1 MNRQEDRNK
10 EASVYVGNIEDRA
23 TDSLIWELFL
33 QAGPV
38 VNVYLPKDRV
48 TQMHQG
54 YGFVE
59 FMTEQD
65 AEYASKVMNMVRLY
79 GKPLRVNKATSDK
92 MALDVGATLFISNL
106 DMTVDEKALYDTF
119 SAFGMIAS
127 TPKISRNPETGE
139 SKGYGF
145 VSFSTF
151 EASDA
156 AIEAM
161 NGQFLANRAIAVSY
175 ALKKDGKGERH
186 GSAAERLL
194 AAQSG
199 KTTALVPNQNFADIP
214 SVPSAGAR
222 YSDMP
227 AAGFGYPTHGTKSG
241 PPPGFNPTP
250 GYPGFNPSPSG
261 YNGPPG
267 FNPNMAPGF
276 IPPTMGVPPGSYPP
290 PGFTMQS
297 TPQMPWNA
305 NAGR

>member
-23 TDSLIWELFL
+23 TESLIWELFL

-38 VNVYLPKDRV
+38 VNVHLPKDRV

-65 AEYASKVMNMVRLY
+65 AEYASKIMNMIRLY
-79 GKPLRVNKATSDK
+79 GKPLRVNKASSDK

-106 DMTVDEKALYDTF
+106 DMSVDEKALYDTF
-119 SAFGMIAS
+119 SAFGAIVS
-127 TPKISRNPETGE
+127 TPKISRSLETGE

-156 AIEAM
+156 AVEYM

-186 GSAAERLL
+186 GSAAGKAALL
-194 AAQSG
+194 TLYTHVGMGEEFRSN
-199 KTTALVPNQNFADIP
+199 TSDI
-214 SVPSAGAR
+214 
-222 YSDMP
+222 D
-227 AAGFGYPTHGTKSG
+227 
-241 PPPGFNPTP
+241 
-250 GYPGFNPSPSG
+250 
-261 YNGPPG
+261 
-267 FNPNMAPGF
+267 
-276 IPPTMGVPPGSYPP
+276 
-290 PGFTMQS
+290 
-297 TPQMPWNA
+297 
-305 NAGR
+305 